1 MVLGI
6 AECLHYVEGKG
17 TSSLSSL
24 PSGYLTMELEP
35 ALGDHYANIIH
46 HLDHLRNA
54 VPSNKRDKEIQ
65 QSKRKKGVLERENEN
80 LKIKNGDLER
90 ENENLKIK
98 NGELQREIKN
108 MEINSNSQRLRM
120 NKIMN
125 ESILV
130 TRQRD
135 ARENFRHG
143 KDTTRK
149 GPKVHSPVRDPQLKE
164 TASTPS
170 SDISDGIVEHGVD
183 SDSMQLT
190 RNHQT
195 QDTSSLRSLDRPRK
209 HDLKRNVLYEKN
221 HPDGSYLENI
231 DQCS

>member
-1 MVLGI
+1 M
-6 AECLHYVEGKG
+6 
-17 TSSLSSL
+17 LSSL
-24 PSGYLTMELEP
+24 TVDYLTMTVEDRSGE
-35 ALGDHYANIIH
+35 HIEVIQY
-46 HLDHLRNA
+46 HLKCLQNG
-54 VPSNKRDKEIQ
+54 E
-65 QSKRKKGVLERENEN
+65 LERENEY
-80 LKIKNGDLER
+80 LKIKNR
-90 ENENLKIK
+90 VNE
-98 NGELQREIKN
+98 
-108 MEINSNSQRLRM
+108 
-120 NKIMN
+120 IMN
-125 ESILV
+125 EGILV
-130 TRQRD
+130 TEQRE
-135 ARENFRHG
+135 ARKNFRHG